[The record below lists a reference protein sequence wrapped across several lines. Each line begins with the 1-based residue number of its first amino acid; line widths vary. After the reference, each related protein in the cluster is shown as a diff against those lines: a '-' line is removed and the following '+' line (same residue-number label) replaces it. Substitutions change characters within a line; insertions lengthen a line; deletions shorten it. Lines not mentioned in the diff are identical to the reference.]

1 MVDYLQQ
8 ISSISVIFLRSEINT
23 DGTGQTS
30 RERDGQGENIRPPLH
45 SIRPPVRLG
54 VRPQLLSTEQTVASS
69 LVLSAVIN
77 GERMAAY
84 LGYTLRMKTLFRGWP
99 IIVHDTHK
107 RRRRTECD
115 ARNLLFTVLTSV
127 VLTTS
132 VEEEAGKLS
141 FRSVIVLFLS
151 RCIAR

>member
-69 LVLSAVIN
+69 LVLST
-77 GERMAAY
+77 GQRMAAY

-151 RCIAR
+151 RGIAR